1 MEDLILMWQ
10 HLINKKMKKIYLL
23 LSLIS
28 IVSYSQQKKDW
39 FFGAE
44 LGLNTITSFNL
55 GEPNKSFQ
63 GGILAEYYMGN
74 HWSLTGKIKYFETGV
89 SFFKAGFQVLKAG
102 TLFAGVEIF

>member
-1 MEDLILMWQ
+1 MQQ
-10 HLINKKMKKIYLL
+10 HLINKKIKKIYLL

-89 SFFKAGFQVLKAG
+89 SFFKAGTNGTYLGSETKALIFKGNVLS
-102 TLFAGVEIF
+102 